1 MHLVGVSLFLYLS
14 MQDYQSIH
22 DEAIG
27 YGEKRSG
34 QLNRQGV
41 NNQEKSNIG

>member
-1 MHLVGVSLFLYLS
+1 MVSLFFLYLS

-22 DEAIG
+22 DAVAC

-34 QLNRQGV
+34 QLNRQDA